1 VSTGCRGRGC
11 RKSDAFEQHL
21 NEIGPIAG
29 DCHWT
34 PDEINDEMRLKHSCA
49 MLLLL
54 ARQRPAWHSQHD
66 GEPGLNW
73 TGLDRGVGP
82 CFILELGK
90 DRGRGVGALP
100 GAEAVWAG

>member
-1 VSTGCRGRGC
+1 
-11 RKSDAFEQHL
+11 
-21 NEIGPIAG
+21 
-29 DCHWT
+29 
-34 PDEINDEMRLKHSCA
+34 

-100 GAEAVWAG
+100 GAEARMGWLIRCNQGAYPAQLQALLRAKGIDAEVTNVSDPVSMGRMD